1 MEPND
6 SGGSGGALSRHIA
19 PNHAAARAPPCRLPQ
34 HEPVE
39 GPGRADRAPGLPR
52 RGPLRGSRC
61 AALPPFAAHQ
71 RPPRRR
77 AAAVRARLRCAAHAA
92 GPLPLRPLPLLP
104 AAAVADARPRRLR
117 AADRGGGGGGRA
129 RGGARRCRRG
139 GGRRAPRMLQEVID
153 CQV

>member
-19 PNHAAARAPPCRLPQ
+19 PNHAAARAPPRRLPQ

-71 RPPRRR
+71 RPPRRSGTGPPTLRCSRRR
-77 AAAVRARLRCAAHAA
+77 AASSTTSSSTARRRGRRCSTAPAPRRRPGRRRRRASPLRCSPMSTRRRSTSSSHAA
-92 GPLPLRPLPLLP
+92 
-104 AAAVADARPRRLR
+104 
-117 AADRGGGGGGRA
+117 RG
-129 RGGARRCRRG
+129 
-139 GGRRAPRMLQEVID
+139 D
-153 CQV
+153 